1 MAIELKTYSSRKARD
16 YYSAALAIETD
27 AANSGNKQMAAKA
40 ELLKIMAE
48 AAERGGAYPL
58 RRMKN
63 GRSTGGTV
71 QEWNRLLRHA
81 KGCYPGVRPEGWLKE
96 MQEELGVVIVGGT
109 PSAGPLTAKLVK
121 RVGGGENEESARP

>member
-1 MAIELKTYSSRKARD
+1 MAIKLKTYSSRKARD

-27 AANSGNKQMAAKA
+27 ADSAGSKRLSAKI

-48 AAERGGAYPL
+48 AAERGGEYPL
-58 RRMKN
+58 KRMKN

-71 QEWNRLLRHA
+71 QEWSRLLRHA
-81 KGCYPGVRPEGWLKE
+81 KECYPGDRPEGWLKE

-109 PSAGPLTAKLVK
+109 PSTGPLTATLIQ
-121 RVGGGENEESARP
+121 REESK